1 MIYFDHAATTPCS
14 KEVIDVMLPYFSKDW
29 GNPSSIYTIG
39 REAED
44 AVRGAR
50 DKIADILGAERN
62 EIIFTSGATESNNL
76 AIKGACEVAAKIL
89 GAPPHVITTQIEHHS
104 VLDTFKYLEKN
115 LGVDVTYLEVSKEGT
130 IDTSLLEKS
139 IKKNTSLV
147 SVMAGNNEMGA
158 LQPIKEVGKIIR
170 AVNDKRKKEKNIL
183 PVIFHTDAVQAF
195 AFLPTKVD
203 ELGVDMLSLT
213 AHKFYGP
220 KGVGVLYVRSGVNI
234 APQQHGGAQER
245 RRRAGTEN
253 VSYIIGMS
261 KAMERAEKNR
271 NKYYRDTLELTNYLI
286 KRVVGEIP
294 KTTLIGPKNP
304 NHRLPH
310 IANFVF
316 KGVEGE
322 SILINL
328 DIKNIACSS
337 GSACTSGS
345 LEPSHVTRAMGF
357 SDIDAHGAV
366 RFSLGYLNK
375 KEDIDSLMVV
385 LPEIIKKL
393 RVMSPI

>member
-14 KEVIDVMLPYFSKDW
+14 KEVIDAMLPYFSKDW

-76 AIKGACEVAAKIL
+76 AIKGACENAAKTL
-89 GAPPHVITTQIEHHS
+89 GTPPHVITTQIEHHS

-115 LGVDVTYLEVSKEGT
+115 LGLDVTYLEVSKEG
-130 IDTSLLEKS
+130 IVDTSLLEKS
-139 IKKNTSLV
+139 IKKNTALV

-158 LQPIKEVGKIIR
+158 LQSIKEVGKIIR

-195 AFLPTKVD
+195 AFLPTKVN

-220 KGVGVLYVRSGVNI
+220 KGVGILYVRSGVNI
-234 APQQHGGAQER
+234 DPQQHGGAQER

-253 VSYIIGMS
+253 VPYIIGMS
-261 KAMERAEKNR
+261 KAMERADKNR

-294 KTTLIGPKNP
+294 KTTLLGPKNP

-357 SDIDAHGAV
+357 SDIDAHGAI
-366 RFSLGYLNK
+366 RFSLGCLNK